1 VTGTGTPADTSA
13 VHAPPPPRRS
23 VLAGLARAAVAS
35 VVVVTAYFTLPLD
48 RLAQVSPAITLPLAL
63 VCFTALVAAEVR
75 AILRSG
81 MPGVRALEALA
92 TVVPLFLVIFSAT
105 YYVMGVAEPT
115 WFSEQ
120 MSRMDALY
128 FTVTVFS
135 TVGFGDITA
144 TGPAARVAVTVQMV
158 ADLLVIGVGLRVI
171 LGAVQ
176 QGRRRE
182 GRPLPGSG

>member
-1 VTGTGTPADTSA
+1 MTGTGTSA
-13 VHAPPPPRRS
+13 ETAAAPTTGRRS
-23 VLAGLARAAVAS
+23 VVAGLARAAAAG
-35 VVVVTAYFTLPLD
+35 VVVVVAYFTLPLD
-48 RLAQVSPAITLPLAL
+48 RLADVRPAVTLPLAL
-63 VCFTALVAAEVR
+63 LCFTALVAAEVR
-75 AILRSG
+75 AILRSAL
-81 MPGVRALEALA
+81 PGVRAIEALA
-92 TVVPLFLVIFSAT
+92 TVVALFLVIFSAA
-105 YYVMGVAEPT
+105 YYVMAVAEPR

-182 GRPLPGSG
+182 GLPIPGSG